1 MIHTYTKKTKRKM
14 GEPHKKLLEMIRAL
28 KTNFYF
34 IFYFYQLQHEG
45 AGMTSTKPVT

>member
-1 MIHTYTKKTKRKM
+1 M

-34 IFYFYQLQHEG
+34 IFIFYFYQLQHEG